1 MTNALERL
9 HPSICLNMIVK
20 NESHII
26 EKTLEM
32 LCSKIRFSY
41 WVICDTGS
49 TDNTRELVINFFKQ
63 KKISGE
69 LYEDEWEN
77 FAHNRTLALNNA
89 YNKSDL
95 LLIFDADDEIRGE
108 VILPKTVDCDG
119 YFFNFGGSGITY
131 QRILLVNNRIKWCF
145 KSVIHEFIACLRDN
159 GDYTTTTVEG
169 NYYVVSGRSG
179 SRSQDPHKYVKDACI
194 LEEAYFEAK
203 KTNDDLHL
211 RYAFYCANSYKDA
224 GMSEKAIEWYKTTL
238 QNNNWHQEKYISC
251 LYMYNEYCK
260 IGEQEKGIH
269 YLVESFRYDTERLEC
284 VYNLIKHYCIIDLNR
299 VAYQYYG
306 MVKSFYETHYLTQ
319 FKENFSGK
327 LFVDQSVGNFY
338 LPYYMIIVADKMI
351 GTDPTARDTILKMYE
366 IVFITKCF
374 INSEFHIR
382 NFLYNL
388 QFFIDYSSQHSS
400 TFIELFQSF
409 IDLLD
414 SNNFNVSGYE
424 FMKQYDKYGIKYKK
438 LIPIPLPICTFSKE
452 ECKKSNKIL
461 FYSGFAP
468 FAWNYTYSTQH
479 ALGGS
484 ETALANLSKLFPS
497 DFEIYVAGT
506 VLEEKMDNSDSNN
519 GNGNVTYVNDQNLSD
534 LVKTNAFHTVVVS
547 RYVGFY
553 EMFPETA
560 YYQSFIWAHDVV
572 LLSHGSNMDVE
583 SILRKWSTKITGCV
597 CQTEWHKKLF
607 ATNYPML
614 QDKMFVINNGIILD
628 KFTCNPVKIPN
639 RFIYTSCSERGLER
653 LLELWPQIVEKMPDA
668 ELCISSY
675 NQFPSNDLEFRL
687 RDMMQKYEGVKH
699 MGSLNKAQLYEMM
712 ASAEYWLYPTSFS
725 ETSCITAMEMLM
737 SEVICIYYPVA
748 GLVNTLGNYGIA
760 IQQGQEIDAILELS
774 TNRKNSIKE
783 NGKEYAMSCSW
794 NNRVLQWLELMRL
807 TNNSNNNNNNNN
819 SNNKCLKRWY
829 FYHRN
834 FTIETISQFIE
845 NQFNYNNYNGD
856 TYEIIITDNADEI
869 IKSNPSKVS
878 FIHAL
883 FDETILPR
891 LDANCEVSILQ
902 TEPLNLTWRLNAIL
916 EIHNKHPSLK
926 IYDYSKS
933 NIKILNEYNITNC
946 EYLSYNIQSAERNK
960 LMHFLDENKD
970 NKIYDFGFIYNWKN
984 LPIGQQHIIN
994 PPRRRNVVDFL
1005 RTNGFKVNIVAGYD
1019 DDREIELSKCKIILN
1034 VHGQINNNEDPL
1046 ADECSNI
1053 FEHVRCDRLLESG
1066 FNVLSESSY
1075 ELDVEYSNKYK
1086 NNLTIIKYE
1095 DFFDINVINGVI
1107 TSVETSCEEPKK
1119 YCFIHSCNLENV
1131 GICRLDYLIK
1141 TLRITECEN
1150 VFEKII
1156 INNIGLPI
1164 ENIYGEKYEVINC
1177 SENSKLYENPTIN
1190 LINDFSNTNPNS
1202 YILYLHTKGIRYSKE
1217 DDKENDWINYM
1228 LYFLVEEY
1236 RNCISILDENYDTVG
1251 CDYSIELDQRVF
1263 DGCHPYPPPP
1273 HYSGNFWWA
1282 NSNYLKTLPKLCIQ
1296 LPDRNAPE
1304 FWLFQNSP
1312 NCYNLH
1318 SSNINHFHMTY
1329 PRSAYAEDKTMRL
1342 NVDDDKYNMN
1352 AIDEMG
1358 DGDNI
1363 NAMFEYGKFNNTDKV
1378 IHHEYHKYYDY
1389 ILQPF
1394 RNSYGGMVEI
1404 GIDDGLSLPMWTGM
1418 FKNAHVYGI
1427 DKVIKEIS
1435 NVSNKD
1441 KCTTIKADQSNSNDL
1456 KKIKSM
1462 LTDKNIFFI
1471 NDDGSHI
1478 PEHQLLSF
1486 NILFPILVEGG
1497 IYIIEDIETSYW
1509 VKGNCYGYKTEYGY
1523 KHSKS
1528 IIEIFKDSID
1538 IINREF
1544 VADKTQL
1551 SNQILH
1557 HNYIESVS
1565 FGRNCI
1571 IIKKK
1576 YNANREYRFKHFIE

>member
-1 MTNALERL
+1 MTNV
-9 HPSICLNMIVK
+9 PSVCLNMIVK

-26 EKTLEM
+26 ERTLEM
-32 LCSKIRFSY
+32 LCSKICFSY

-49 TDNTRELVINFFKQ
+49 TDDTCDIIKNFFKQ

-69 LYEDEWEN
+69 LYEDEWKN
-77 FAHNRTLALNNA
+77 FAHNRTLALNSA

-108 VILPKTVDCDG
+108 VVLPKTVDCDG

-131 QRILLVNNRIKWCF
+131 QRILLVNNRIRWCF

-169 NYYVVSGRSG
+169 DYYVVSGRSG
-179 SRSQDPHKYVKDACI
+179 SRSQDPHKYVKDARI

-211 RYAFYCANSYKDA
+211 RYAFYCANSYRDA

-251 LYMYNEYCK
+251 LYMHNEYCK
-260 IGEQEKGIH
+260 IGEQEKGMF

-284 VYNLIKHYCIIDLNR
+284 AYNLIKHYCIIDLNR

-306 MVKSFYETHYLTQ
+306 MVKSFYETHYLTH
-319 FKENFSGK
+319 FKTNFSGK

-374 INSEFHIR
+374 VNSEFHIR

-400 TFIELFQSF
+400 AFIELFQSF

-414 SNNFNVSGYE
+414 SNNFNVHGYD
-424 FMKQYDKYGIKYKK
+424 FMKHYDKYGIKYKRPNS
-438 LIPIPLPICTFSKE
+438 ILPRCAFSKE

-484 ETALANLSKLFPS
+484 ETALANLSRLFPS

-506 VLEEKMDNSDSNN
+506 VLEEKIDNIN
-519 GNGNVTYVNDQNLSD
+519 NGNVTYVNVQNLSN
-534 LVKTNAFHTVVVS
+534 LVKTNAFHTIVVS

-572 LLSHGSNMDVE
+572 LLSHGSNMDAE
-583 SILRKWSTKITGCV
+583 SILRKWSNKITGCV
-597 CQTEWHKKLF
+597 CQTEWHKNLF
-607 ATNYPML
+607 VTNYPVL

-653 LLELWPQIVEKMPDA
+653 LLELWPQIVEKLPDA

-675 NQFPSNDLEFRL
+675 NRFPSNDFELRL
-687 RDMMQKYEGVKH
+687 RDIMQKYEGVKH
-699 MGSLNKAQLYEMM
+699 VGSLNKAELYEMM
-712 ASAEYWLYPTSFS
+712 ASAEYWLYPTSFN

-748 GLVNTLGNYGIA
+748 GLVNTIGNYGIPV
-760 IQQGQEIDAILELS
+760 QPGQEIDAILELS
-774 TNRKNSIKE
+774 TSRKNSIKE
-783 NGKEYAMSCSW
+783 AGKEYATSCSW
-794 NNRVLQWLELMRL
+794 NNRALQWLELMRL
-807 TNNSNNNNNNNN
+807 NNN
-819 SNNKCLKRWY
+819 SNNGNDKSLKKKRWC
-829 FYHRN
+829 FYHRY

-845 NQFNYNNYNGD
+845 NQLNYNGD

-869 IKSNPSKVS
+869 VKSNPSKVS
-878 FIHAL
+878 FIYAL
-883 FDETILPR
+883 FDETILAR

-902 TEPLNLTWRLNAIL
+902 TEPLNLTWRLNAVL

-933 NIKILNEYNITNC
+933 NIKILNQHNITNC
-946 EYLSYNIQSAERNK
+946 EYLSYNIQSAERNT
-960 LMHFLDENKD
+960 LMHFLNQNKD
-970 NKIYDFGFIYNWKN
+970 NKIYDFGFIYNWKS
-984 LPIGQQHIIN
+984 LPADQQHIIN
-994 PPRRRNVVDFL
+994 PPKRRKVVDFL
-1005 RTNGFKVNIVAGYD
+1005 RTNGFKVNIVAGYG

-1034 VHGQINNNEDPL
+1034 VHGQINNNENPS

-1053 FEHVRCDRLLESG
+1053 FEHVRCDRLLECG

-1086 NNLTIIKYE
+1086 NNLTVIKYE
-1095 DFFDINVINGVI
+1095 DFFDINVINGVMMK
-1107 TSVETSCEEPKK
+1107 VETNCEEPKK
-1119 YCFIHSCNLENV
+1119 YCFIHSCNLENA
-1131 GICRLDYLIK
+1131 GTHRLEHLIR
-1141 TLRITECEN
+1141 TLRLTECEN

-1164 ENIYGEKYEVINC
+1164 ENIYGDKYEVINC

-1236 RNCISILDENYDTVG
+1236 RNCISILDEKYDTAG
-1251 CDYSIELDQRVF
+1251 CDYSIELDQKVF
-1263 DGCHPYPPPP
+1263 DGYHPYPPPP

-1282 NSNYLKTLPKLCIQ
+1282 NSNYLKTLPKLCVQ
-1296 LPDRNAPE
+1296 PPDRNAPE
-1304 FWLFQNSP
+1304 FWLFQNNP

-1329 PRSAYAEDKTMRL
+1329 PRTAYAHDKTSHTSTSVDSVDS
-1342 NVDDDKYNMN
+1342 VDDDRYNMN
-1352 AIDEMG
+1352 KID
-1358 DGDNI
+1358 DDI
-1363 NAMFEYGKFNNTDKV
+1363 NVMFQYGTLNNTDKV
-1378 IHHEYHKYYDY
+1378 FHHEYHKYYDS

-1394 RNSYGGMVEI
+1394 RNSHGGMVEI

-1427 DKVIKEIS
+1427 DKVIKELT

-1441 KCTTIKADQSNSNDL
+1441 KCTTIQADQSNANDL

-1462 LTDKNIFFI
+1462 LMDKNIFFI

-1486 NILFPILVEGG
+1486 NTLFPILMEGG

-1509 VKGNCYGYKTEYGY
+1509 IKGVCYDYKTEYGY

-1538 IINREF
+1538 IMNREF

-1571 IIKKK
+1571 IVKKK
-1576 YNANREYRFKHFIE
+1576 YNANREYRFKHNIL

>member
-1 MTNALERL
+1 MTNALE
-9 HPSICLNMIVK
+9 HPTVCLNMIVK

-26 EKTLEM
+26 ERTLEM

-69 LYEDEWEN
+69 LYEDEWKN

-108 VILPKTVDCDG
+108 VVLPKMVDCDG

-169 NYYVVSGRSG
+169 DYYVVSGRSG
-179 SRSQDPHKYVKDACI
+179 SRSQDPHKYVKDARI

-211 RYAFYCANSYKDA
+211 RYAFYCANSYRDA

-260 IGEQEKGIH
+260 IGEKEKGMH

-284 VYNLIKHYCIIDLNR
+284 AYTLIQHYCIVDLNR

-306 MVKSFYETHYLTQ
+306 MVKSFYETHYLTH
-319 FKENFSGK
+319 FKTNFNGK
-327 LFVDQSVGNFY
+327 LFVDQSVGNFF

-374 INSEFHIR
+374 VNSEFHIR

-388 QFFIDYSSQHSS
+388 QFFIEYSSQHSS

-414 SNNFNVSGYE
+414 SNNFKVHGYE
-424 FMKQYDKYGIKYKK
+424 FMKHYDKYGIKYKR
-438 LIPIPLPICTFSKE
+438 PILLPPICAFSKE

-506 VLEEKMDNSDSNN
+506 VLEEKID
-519 GNGNVTYVNDQNLSD
+519 NVTYVNVQNISN

-560 YYQSFIWAHDVV
+560 YYQTFIWAHDVV

-597 CQTEWHKKLF
+597 CQTEWHKNLF

-653 LLELWPQIVEKMPDA
+653 LLELWPQIVENLPDA

-675 NQFPSNDLEFRL
+675 NRFPSNDFELRL
-687 RDMMQKYEGVKH
+687 RNMMQKYEGVKH
-699 MGSLNKAQLYEMM
+699 VGSLNKAQLYEMM
-712 ASAEYWLYPTSFS
+712 ASAEYWLYPTSFN

-760 IQQGQEIDAILELS
+760 IQRGQEIDAILELS
-774 TNRKNSIKE
+774 TNRKNALKE
-783 NGKEYAMSCSW
+783 DGKEYAMSCSW
-794 NNRVLQWLELMRL
+794 NNRVSQWLELMRL
-807 TNNSNNNNNNNN
+807 NNN
-819 SNNKCLKRWY
+819 SNNINNDNDKSLKRWY
-829 FYHRN
+829 FYHRY

-845 NQFNYNNYNGD
+845 NQFNYNGD
-856 TYEIIITDNADEI
+856 TYEIIITDDADEI
-869 IKSNPSKVS
+869 VKSNPSKVS

-883 FDETILPR
+883 FDETILTR

-933 NIKILNEYNITNC
+933 NIKILSHHNITNC
-946 EYLSYNIQSAERNK
+946 EYLSYNIHSAERNK
-960 LMHFLDENKD
+960 LIQFLNRNKD

-994 PPRRRNVVDFL
+994 PPRRRNVVEFL

-1019 DDREIELSKCKIILN
+1019 DDREIELSKCKFILN
-1034 VHGQINNNEDPL
+1034 VHGQINNNENPSP
-1046 ADECSNI
+1046 DECSNI
-1053 FEHVRCDRLLESG
+1053 FEHIRCDRLLECG

-1095 DFFDINVINGVI
+1095 EFFDINVINNLV
-1107 TSVETSCEEPKK
+1107 TSA
-1119 YCFIHSCNLENV
+1119 
-1131 GICRLDYLIK
+1131 
-1141 TLRITECEN
+1141 
-1150 VFEKII
+1150 
-1156 INNIGLPI
+1156 
-1164 ENIYGEKYEVINC
+1164 
-1177 SENSKLYENPTIN
+1177 
-1190 LINDFSNTNPNS
+1190 NT
-1202 YILYLHTKGIRYSKE
+1202 
-1217 DDKENDWINYM
+1217 M
-1228 LYFLVEEY
+1228 
-1236 RNCISILDENYDTVG
+1236 
-1251 CDYSIELDQRVF
+1251 ELDMAS
-1263 DGCHPYPPPP
+1263 D
-1273 HYSGNFWWA
+1273 N
-1282 NSNYLKTLPKLCIQ
+1282 
-1296 LPDRNAPE
+1296 
-1304 FWLFQNSP
+1304 
-1312 NCYNLH
+1312 
-1318 SSNINHFHMTY
+1318 
-1329 PRSAYAEDKTMRL
+1329 
-1342 NVDDDKYNMN
+1342 KYNMN
-1352 AIDEMG
+1352 KID
-1358 DGDNI
+1358 DNI
-1363 NAMFEYGKFNNTDKV
+1363 NVMFQYGTFNNTDKV
-1378 IHHEYHKYYDY
+1378 VHHEYHKYYDS

-1394 RNSYGGMVEI
+1394 HNSYGGMVEI
-1404 GIDDGLSLPMWTGM
+1404 GIGEGPSLPMWM
-1418 FKNAHVYGI
+1418 SIFKNAHIYGI
-1427 DKVIKEIS
+1427 DKEIKEIS

-1441 KCTTIKADQSNSNDL
+1441 KHTILQADQSNTNDL

-1462 LTDKNIFFI
+1462 LMDKNIFFI

-1509 VKGNCYGYKTEYGY
+1509 VKGACYDYKTEYGY
-1523 KHSKS
+1523 KHGKS

-1551 SNQILH
+1551 SNQISH
-1557 HNYIESVS
+1557 YNYIESVS